1 VAEDSLTEFLA
12 NAPLVAEPNTGQT
25 LPYHADGTGLDL
37 VAAHALLMQS
47 LTPTASSASEANSLL
62 TSLSWRT
69 DAARWTIV
77 SPSDDLS
84 RRTAAIASVAGALC
98 PEPGR
103 RLAAA
108 QWQAGLAGQR
118 GLGLWRRRQGFSSAA
133 PTWLEPISGIR
144 DGIFGMP
151 MVASE
156 ARRFVDVLAS
166 PVRIFGELAV
176 SVSGAQSPYVVTW
189 AAVEVKPSVLTL
201 SSAYPLRFTARTNLD
216 RLKVERSGAAY
227 EVQMIPS
234 LAGSVQFDLTVPVSL
249 PVRGDVPRYVEVRQ

>member
-1 VAEDSLTEFLA
+1 
-12 NAPLVAEPNTGQT
+12 
-25 LPYHADGTGLDL
+25 
-37 VAAHALLMQS
+37 
-47 LTPTASSASEANSLL
+47 
-62 TSLSWRT
+62 
-69 DAARWTIV
+69 
-77 SPSDDLS
+77 
-84 RRTAAIASVAGALC
+84 
-98 PEPGR
+98 
-103 RLAAA
+103 
-108 QWQAGLAGQR
+108 
-118 GLGLWRRRQGFSSAA
+118 
-133 PTWLEPISGIR
+133 
-144 DGIFGMP
+144 
-151 MVASE
+151 MVPSE

-201 SSAYPLRFTARTNLD
+201 SSAYSLRFTARTNLD